1 MKDLETKLRSNIK
14 WDGLL
19 LDEAANEIARQRKA
33 LETLAK
39 YFTSGNLIRVDQ
51 ATIKSDDFWRI
62 TGMQVPNAALTGE
75 RSESELCC

>member
-62 TGMQVPNAALTGE
+62 TGMQVPNASNE
-75 RSESELCC
+75 RPASAGRSIK